1 MWRHAKLAL
10 AAALGALMVWAAGAA
25 VAPDA
30 VTSRASELDGAQ
42 VGEVL
47 ISGHNVILIRTGT
60 ADFSP
65 AERAEIIAGRLRTAL
80 SGDVT
85 AGDVRVGTAV
95 SGGTSYDAL
104 YVAATLIVAVTQQE
118 ADAHGATTL
127 ALAQVWRDNV
137 AAALGETQPP
147 PPPPPAPPPAEQPG
161 QPQPPPAPQAAPAV
175 DWTGTAQKW
184 VPIFSL
190 ETSGAAIGAAQIAGP
205 TAQVEKTKAV
215 MQLRLDFKGFGRIYA
230 YIPVA
235 SISTKLD
242 RVQGVS
248 VWAIGD
254 IELASF

>member
-10 AAALGALMVWAAGAA
+10 AVALGAMIVWVAGAA
-25 VAPDA
+25 VSPEA
-30 VTSRASELDGAQ
+30 VTSRAAELDGAQ

-60 ADFSP
+60 ADLSP
-65 AERAEIIAGRLRTAL
+65 AERAEIIAGRLRNAF
-80 SGDVT
+80 GAEVT
-85 AGDVRVGTAV
+85 AADVRVRTAMI
-95 SGGTSYDAL
+95 GEKAYDAL
-104 YVAATLIVAVTQQE
+104 YVAGHLIIAVTQHE
-118 ADAHGATTL
+118 ADAHGVTTL
-127 ALAQVWRDNV
+127 ALATVWRDNI

-147 PPPPPAPPPAEQPG
+147 PPPPPPPPAEQPA
-161 QPQPPPAPQAAPAV
+161 QPEPAPQPAPAV

-205 TAQVEKTKAV
+205 TAGVEKTKAV

-248 VWAIGD
+248 VWAVGD
-254 IELASF
+254 VQLAEF